1 MKIFIYSPQR
11 EISHIIADTLFCNG
25 NHCIAF
31 ENADDL
37 SSMLHSMIKGPDL
50 LILDYLS
57 FNHELFDINKYFKC
71 QNKKIPVIF
80 FNDPCL
86 TRSTRALHW
95 KALLE
100 LIHPELAS
108 EEVQKYYE
116 IFIELAELVE
126 SAELS
131 PYIALMQPHKTLP
144 DEMIKDKYTLQYI
157 KDCSNDCIISFKE
170 RNKLPNNLFY
180 LLSLL
185 QKNKATA
192 LGLKQII
199 DIYNTDGKTISDKS
213 LKVLISKLKKLIRED
228 KKCGFL
234 IHQDCGHYRF
244 IRYKY

>member
-11 EISHIIADTLFCNG
+11 EISYIIADTLSSNG

-37 SSMLHSMIKGPDL
+37 SSLLHNMIKGPDL

-57 FNHELFDINKYFKC
+57 FNHDLFDVNKYFKY

-95 KALLE
+95 KSFLE
-100 LIHPELAS
+100 LLYPDFKPT
-108 EEVQKYYE
+108 EVQHYYE
-116 IFIELAELVE
+116 LFIELEEIVE
-126 SAELS
+126 STELS
-131 PYIALMQPHKTLP
+131 PYIALMQQHKDVP
-144 DEMIKDKYTLQYI
+144 EEMIKDKYTLQYI

-185 QKNKATA
+185 QKNKATS
-192 LGLKQII
+192 LGINQII
-199 DIYNTDGKTISDKS
+199 DLYNTDGKTISTKS
-213 LKVLISKLKKLIRED
+213 VRVLISRLKKLIRED

-234 IHQDCGHYRF
+234 IHQDCGNYRF
-244 IRYKY
+244 IRYK